1 MSFNLQLS
9 KSENIKAMFSA
20 PKWLPVCIQFRLP
33 IAKWR
38 NTFFNHIHD
47 FNLTQVH
54 SRNFL
59 SNHLILCVQR
69 TPILKQH

>member
-20 PKWLPVCIQFRLP
+20 PKWLPVIYGQ
-33 IAKWR
+33 I
-38 NTFFNHIHD
+38 IH
-47 FNLTQVH
+47 
-54 SRNFL
+54 
-59 SNHLILCVQR
+59 CVQR